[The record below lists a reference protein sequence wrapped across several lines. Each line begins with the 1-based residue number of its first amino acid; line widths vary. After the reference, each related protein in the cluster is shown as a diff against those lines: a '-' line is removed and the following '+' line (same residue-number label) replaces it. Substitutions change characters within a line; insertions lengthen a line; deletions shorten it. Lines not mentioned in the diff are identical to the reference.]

1 MAVPSRRV
9 RERIASPAVQ
19 RRPRHLA
26 ACAVVTASV
35 LAACGGGDDAD
46 DASTTAATLAPTT
59 TITVPDG
66 SDACETDPD
75 AADYEGDVPTV
86 RRPCEIPTE
95 VTTTV
100 VVEGVGY
107 AAQAGDGVVYHVTA
121 VNAEDGSLIGSTWT
135 DGQPANIPQIATVA
149 TDPAATTDPSVP
161 ATTATAA
168 TDGLDAELVG
178 AQVGARIR
186 IDVPADTPDA
196 SGLFAADEVPA
207 GTALTY
213 VVEPVVVV
221 PPLDPADSPRG
232 LDIPVS
238 TEALEVTV
246 DDPIVGDGKVVEE
259 GDTTVVAMMML
270 RGDNQVVLF
279 DSWYQRQ
286 PLVISLRPELMGGA
300 EPTTLPGI
308 FEGLPGTRV
317 GGTRVITM
325 PAEDAFG
332 EGGRPL
338 LGLPP
343 DTDVIVVVE
352 VLGAY

>member
-1 MAVPSRRV
+1 MR
-9 RERIASPAVQ
+9 

-26 ACAVVTASV
+26 AFAVVTASV
-35 LAACGGGDDAD
+35 LAACGGDDTD
-46 DASTTAATLAPTT
+46 ESSTTAATIAPTT

-66 SDACETDPD
+66 SDACETEPDP
-75 AADYEGDVPTV
+75 ADYESDVPTV
-86 RRPCEIPTE
+86 RRPCEIPTDVE
-95 VTTTV
+95 TTV
-100 VVEGVGY
+100 VVEGMGY
-107 AAQAGDGVVYHVTA
+107 AAQAGDGVVYHVT
-121 VNAEDGSLIGSTWT
+121 VVDAEDGTLVGSTWA
-135 DGQPANIPQIATVA
+135 DGQPANIPQIATDDPTA
-149 TDPAATTDPSVP
+149 TSVP
-161 ATTATAA
+161 VTTAPLGAVP
-168 TDGLDAELVG
+168 DGLDAELVG

-196 SGLFAADEVPA
+196 GSLFAADAVPA
-207 GTALTY
+207 DTALTY

-221 PPLDPADSPRG
+221 PPLDPADSPRD
-232 LDIPVS
+232 LSIPVS
-238 TEALEVTV
+238 TDAVGVTV
-246 DDPIVGDGKVVEE
+246 DDPVVGDGKVVEE

-286 PLVISLRPELMGGA
+286 PLVIGLRPELMAGG
-300 EPTTLPGI
+300 EPATLPGI
-308 FEGLPGTRV
+308 FEGLPGARV

-332 EGGRPL
+332 AGGRPL

>member
-1 MAVPSRRV
+1 MPSRRV
-9 RERIASPAVQ
+9 RERIASPAVH

-26 ACAVVTASV
+26 ALAAVTATA
-35 LAACGGGDDAD
+35 LAACGGDDAD

-66 SDACETDPD
+66 GDACEDRPDP
-75 AADYEGDVPTV
+75 ADYEGDVPTV
-86 RRPCEIPTE
+86 RRPCDIPAE

-100 VVEGVGY
+100 VVDGVGY
-107 AAQAGDGVVYHVTA
+107 AAQAGDGVVYHVTV
-121 VNAEDGSLIGSTWT
+121 VNAEDGSLIGSTWSN
-135 DGQPANIPQIATVA
+135 GQPANIPQIATA
-149 TDPAATTDPSVP
+149 ASDPTATTTPST
-161 ATTATAA
+161 TTAAG
-168 TDGLDAELVG
+168 DGLDAELVG

-186 IDVPADTPDA
+186 IDVPAGTPDA
-196 SGLFAADEVPA
+196 SGLYAAPGDVPVD
-207 GTALTY
+207 TALTY
-213 VVEPVVVV
+213 VIEPVVVV
-221 PPLDPADSPRG
+221 PPLDPADSPRD
-232 LDIPVS
+232 LTIPVS
-238 TEALEVTV
+238 VDAVEVTV
-246 DDPIVGDGKVVEE
+246 DDPVVGDGKVVEE
-259 GDTTVVAMMML
+259 GDTAVVAMMML
-270 RGDNQVVLF
+270 RGDNEVVLF

-286 PLVISLRPELMGGA
+286 PLVISLRPELMAGA

-308 FEGLPGTRV
+308 FEGLPGARV

-325 PAEDAFG
+325 PPEDAFG

>member
-1 MAVPSRRV
+1 M
-9 RERIASPAVQ
+9 Q

-46 DASTTAATLAPTT
+46 DASTTDATLAPTT

-135 DGQPANIPQIATVA
+135 DGQPANIPQIATAA
-149 TDPAATTDPSVP
+149 TDPAVTTDPSVP

-213 VVEPVVVV
+213 V
-221 PPLDPADSPRG
+221 
-232 LDIPVS
+232 
-238 TEALEVTV
+238 
-246 DDPIVGDGKVVEE
+246 
-259 GDTTVVAMMML
+259 
-270 RGDNQVVLF
+270 
-279 DSWYQRQ
+279 
-286 PLVISLRPELMGGA
+286 
-300 EPTTLPGI
+300 
-308 FEGLPGTRV
+308 
-317 GGTRVITM
+317 
-325 PAEDAFG
+325 
-332 EGGRPL
+332 
-338 LGLPP
+338 
-343 DTDVIVVVE
+343 
-352 VLGAY
+352 